1 MTAEK
6 IIFKANA
13 IVKTVKTNI
22 LNLEQKLS
30 SFAFFA
36 VDKISIIFSRI
47 LKHKPLKAHRQ
58 IPKKRCFE
66 KYCSCDQAC
75 EFSSS

>member
-13 IVKTVKTNI
+13 IVKTVKTYI

-47 LKHKPLKAHRQ
+47 LKHKPLKAH
-58 IPKKRCFE
+58 
-66 KYCSCDQAC
+66 
-75 EFSSS
+75 